1 MNKRIAIIG
10 AGWAGCAAAV
20 TAVKQGCHVT
30 VFEAS
35 HIPGGRARKTAL
47 EGMTLDNGQHILLG
61 AYRRTLEMMC
71 EVGVDTDTALVS
83 LPLQMHYPPVP
94 PLLHFEV
101 PRWPAPLHLVA
112 GLLGAKGLDREDK
125 LALARFF
132 TICRA
137 IRWDI
142 GEDRPLIRLLEQF
155 RQSPKLYALLWR
167 PLCLA
172 ALNTPPEQ
180 ASARVFMAVLK
191 DSIGKRRA
199 DSDML
204 LPATDLSALF
214 PEPAIRYCRERGGDV
229 RFGTTVRH
237 IAHDGTFWT
246 TDAAPE
252 SRFDAV
258 VLATSPAVAWR
269 LLAGSGVTP
278 PAPLPSPSPIV
289 TVYLKYPPSLT
300 LGKPFFALLDDSER
314 GEWGQYVF
322 DRGQIMPQQRGL
334 FAVIVSAAHVLADTK
349 TATLAADTAR
359 QLARCFG
366 NDAFL
371 HPLWGRV
378 ITEKAATLACPPARV
393 VPAVCQDARGLFLAG
408 DYLHPAYP
416 GTLESAVSG
425 GIQAITAC
433 LEAVD

>member
-1 MNKRIAIIG
+1 MNKRIAIVG

-35 HIPGGRARKTAL
+35 HIAGGRARKTML

-61 AYRRTLEMMC
+61 AYRKTLEMMR
-71 EVGVDTDTALVS
+71 EVGVDPDTALVS

-94 PLLHFEV
+94 PLLRFEV
-101 PRWPAPLHLVA
+101 PRWPAPLNLLA
-112 GLLGAKGLDREDK
+112 GLFGAKGLDWQDK

-155 RQSPKLYALLWR
+155 GQSPKLYALLWR

-180 ASARVFMAVLK
+180 ASARVFMRVLQ

-214 PEPAIRYCRERGGDV
+214 PEPAIRYCRERGSEF

-246 TDAAPE
+246 TDAAPQ

-258 VLATSPAVAWR
+258 VLATPPTVAWR
-269 LLAGSGVTP
+269 LLAGFGMTP
-278 PAPLPSPSPIV
+278 PALLSAPSPIV

-300 LGKPFFALLDDSER
+300 FGKPFFALLDDGGR
-314 GEWGQYVF
+314 NEWGQYVF
-322 DRGQIMPQQRGL
+322 DRGQIMPEQQGL
-334 FAVIVSAAHVLADTK
+334 FAVIVSAAHTLAETG
-349 TATLAADTAR
+349 TVSLAADTAR

-378 ITEKAATLACPPARV
+378 IMEKTATLACLPDRV
-393 VPAVCQDARGLFLAG
+393 VPAVRQDARGLFLAG
-408 DYLHPAYP
+408 DYLHPDYP
-416 GTLESAVSG
+416 GTLESAVSC
-425 GIQAITAC
+425 GIQAITAF
-433 LEAVD
+433 LEDAD

>member
-1 MNKRIAIIG
+1 MNKRIAIVG

-20 TAVKQGCHVT
+20 TAVREGCHVT

-35 HIPGGRARKTAL
+35 HLAGGRARKTVL
-47 EGMTLDNGQHILLG
+47 EGMALDNGQHILLG
-61 AYRRTLEMMC
+61 AYRKTLEMMR
-71 EVGVDTDTALVS
+71 EVGVDPDTALVS

-94 PLLHFEV
+94 SLLQFEV
-101 PRWPAPLHLVA
+101 PRWPAPLNLLA
-112 GLLGAKGLDREDK
+112 GLFGAKGLDWEDK

-180 ASARVFMAVLK
+180 ASARVFMRVLQ

-214 PEPAIRYCRERGGDV
+214 PEPAIRYCQDRGSEF
-229 RFGTTVRH
+229 RFGTTVRR
-237 IAHDGTFWT
+237 IVHDGKSWT
-246 TDAAPE
+246 TDAAPQ
-252 SRFDAV
+252 SRFDAI
-258 VLATSPAVAWR
+258 VLATPPTVAWR
-269 LLAGSGVTP
+269 LLAGFGAAE
-278 PAPLPSPSPIV
+278 PAPLPAPSPIV

-314 GEWGQYVF
+314 DEWGQYVF
-322 DRGQIMPQQRGL
+322 DRGQIMPEQQGL
-334 FAVIVSAAHVLADTK
+334 FAVIVSAAHALADVRSDRFI
-349 TATLAADTAR
+349 ADTAR

-378 ITEKAATLACPPARV
+378 IMEKTATLACLPDRT
-393 VPAVCQDARGLFLAG
+393 VPAIRQDGRGLFLAG

-416 GTLESAVSG
+416 GTLESAVSC
-425 GIQAITAC
+425 GIQAIMAF
-433 LEAVD
+433 LKDAD

>member
-20 TAVKQGCHVT
+20 TAVRQGCHVT

-35 HIPGGRARKTAL
+35 HIAGGRARKTVL

-61 AYRRTLEMMC
+61 AYRKTLDMMR
-71 EVGVDTDTALVS
+71 EVGVDPDTALVG

-94 PLLHFEV
+94 PLLQFEV
-101 PRWPAPLHLVA
+101 PRWPAPLNLLA
-112 GLLGAKGLDREDK
+112 GLFGAKGLDWQDK
-125 LALARFF
+125 LGLARFF

-155 RQSPKLYALLWR
+155 GQSPKLYALLWR

-172 ALNTPPEQ
+172 AMNTPPEK
-180 ASARVFMAVLK
+180 ASARVFMKVLQ

-214 PEPAIRYCRERGGDV
+214 PEPAIRYCRERGSEF

-246 TDAAPE
+246 TDAAPQ

-258 VLATSPAVAWR
+258 VLATPPAVAWR
-269 LLAGSGVTP
+269 LLSGFGVTP
-278 PAPLPSPSPIV
+278 SAPLSAPSPIV

-300 LGKPFFALLDDSER
+300 LGKPFFALLDDGGR
-314 GEWGQYVF
+314 NEWGQYVF
-322 DRGQIMPQQRGL
+322 DRGRIMPEQQGL
-334 FAVIVSAAHVLADTK
+334 FAVIVSAAH
-349 TATLAADTAR
+349 TLAETGTVSLAGDTAR

-378 ITEKAATLACPPARV
+378 IMEKAATLACMPDRA
-393 VPAVCQDARGLFLAG
+393 VPAVRQDARGLFLAG
-408 DYLHPAYP
+408 DYLHPDYP
-416 GTLESAVSG
+416 GTLESAISC
-425 GIQAITAC
+425 GIQAITAF
-433 LEAVD
+433 LEDAD

>member
-1 MNKRIAIIG
+1 MNRRIAIIG

-20 TAVKQGCHVT
+20 TAVREECHVT

-35 HIPGGRARKTAL
+35 HIPGGRARKTML
-47 EGMTLDNGQHILLG
+47 EGKTVDNGQHILLG
-61 AYRRTLEMMC
+61 AYRQTLAMMR
-71 EVGVDTDTALVS
+71 EVGVDPETALVS
-83 LPLQMHYPPVP
+83 LPLQMHYPPIP
-94 PLLHFEV
+94 PLMQFEV
-101 PRWPAPLHLVA
+101 PRWPAPLNLLA
-112 GLLGAKGLDREDK
+112 GLLGAKGLDWQDR

-155 RQSPKLYALLWR
+155 GQSPKLYALLWR

-172 ALNTPPEQ
+172 ALNTPPEN

-191 DSIGKRRA
+191 DSIGKRRS

-204 LPATDLSALF
+204 VPATDLSALF
-214 PEPAIRYCRERGGDV
+214 PEPAIRYCQKRGGDF
-229 RFGTTVRH
+229 RFGTTVRR
-237 IAHDGTFWT
+237 IEYDGACWT
-246 TDAAPE
+246 IDAAPE

-269 LLAGSGVTP
+269 LLAGFGVTP
-278 PAPLPSPSPIV
+278 PAPLSAPSPIV
-289 TVYLKYPPSLT
+289 TVYLQYPPSLT
-300 LGKPFFALLDDSER
+300 LGKPFFALLDDAGR
-314 GEWGQYVF
+314 NEWGQYVF
-322 DRGQIMPQQRGL
+322 DRGQIMPEQKGL
-334 FAVIVSAAHVLADTK
+334 FAVIVSAAHALADTG
-349 TATLAADTAR
+349 TATLTADMAR

-378 ITEKAATLACPPARV
+378 ITEKAATLACPPDRV
-393 VPAVCQDARGLFLAG
+393 VPAVRQDARGLFLAG

-416 GTLESAVSG
+416 GTLESAVSA
-425 GIQAITAC
+425 GIQAIAAC
-433 LEAVD
+433 LEAAD